1 MLIVVCGC
9 QKVANMVAVA
19 NMSMRSGLSASP
31 MDSIFIP
38 AASALARV

>member
-1 MLIVVCGC
+1 MPMFSAGSQKIAIML
-9 QKVANMVAVA
+9 AVA
-19 NMSMRSGLSASP
+19 SMSMRSGLSASP